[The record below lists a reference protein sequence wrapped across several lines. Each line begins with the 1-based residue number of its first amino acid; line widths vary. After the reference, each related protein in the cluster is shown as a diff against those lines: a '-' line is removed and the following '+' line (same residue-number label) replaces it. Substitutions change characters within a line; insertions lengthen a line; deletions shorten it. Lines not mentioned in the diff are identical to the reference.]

1 MNIHMPAELYNRLA
15 AHLLEDGSREGLFLA
30 NEVKNLYGASAQ
42 RKYADPIIEADPD
55 FPERPQHLDFGRMSA
70 AAEVIDSF
78 DVNSGLT
85 PPEEIGVD
93 GDSFKYMAINRVGV
107 GLEALGPLALLIDP
121 VSAMAA
127 AWGDGFAVGKEY
139 QLRGGS
145 RPAETGNAGDKEGS
159 E

>member
-1 MNIHMPAELYNRLA
+1 MTDPIAQIRTVLEAAFTSQYKDDYQQGKAKLAEEIAEILDAMPA
-15 AHLLEDGSREGLFLA
+15 
-30 NEVKNLYGASAQ
+30 
-42 RKYADPIIEADPD
+42 DPVIEADSD